1 MSVMYH
7 VLKKNGSAGESWTF
21 TTREKA
27 LEFLENRLCWGCK
40 QDVRSRIITE
50 HNPENDKLESIVV
63 QDALDTHC
71 GSEYTIEQITQDE
84 YRARAEKA
92 MQEITK
98 IFENDYNKEHDE
110 DLSQENVESNRV
122 D

>member
-1 MSVMYH
+1 MYY
-7 VLKKNGSAGESWTF
+7 VLTKTSSPSESWTF
-21 TTREKA
+21 TTRERA
-27 LEFLENRLCWGCK
+27 LQFVENRLCWGCK
-40 QDVRSRIITE
+40 QDVRSGIVTE
-50 HNPENDKLESIVV
+50 HNPENDKLETIVV

-71 GSEYTIEQITQDE
+71 GEEYTIQQITQDE

-110 DLSQENVESNRV
+110 DLSEKNVESNRV

>member
-1 MSVMYH
+1 MSVMYY
-7 VLKKNGSAGESWTF
+7 VLTKMSSPSESWTF
-21 TTREKA
+21 TTRQKA

-40 QDVRSRIITE
+40 QDVRSGIITE

-71 GSEYTIEQITQDE
+71 GAEYAIEQITQDE

-92 MQEITK
+92 MQEIAK